1 MAGPSVRGKHQPDP
15 ERLVRRG
22 GAPGMVAANRLA
34 RELESL
40 EASLQVAER
49 SALECRSSSVPN
61 AWHAPSDV
69 TSRLAE
75 LERRELELD
84 TRERAIERHGMLLQH
99 VQEKLARGKDSL
111 RRAIAKF
118 RAEVSQRSEEI
129 DVRARALECARS
141 ELVEARRELAR
152 EQIRLKAAARESMKV
167 ETVSQLS
174 PSSGHTGFDQQTI
187 HTLFA
192 G

>member
-1 MAGPSVRGKHQPDP
+1 MPLHAPPKLAGSSVRAKHQSEPTTF
-15 ERLVRRG
+15 LGRG
-22 GAPGMVAANRLA
+22 GGVGIVAANRLV

-49 SALECRSSSVPN
+49 SALASRPSSVRN
-61 AWHAPSDV
+61 GWEDHSDV

-84 TRERAIERHGMLLQH
+84 ARERAVERHRIHLHH
-99 VQEKLARGKDSL
+99 VQERLSRGKDSL
-111 RRAIAKF
+111 KRAIAKF

-129 DVRARALECARS
+129 DGRARVVECARS

-152 EQIRLKAAARESMKV
+152 EQIRFKVVARESAKA
-167 ETVSQLS
+167 EPPADLAYSAL
-174 PSSGHTGFDQQTI
+174 P
-187 HTLFA
+187 
-192 G
+192 